1 MSTTSL
7 AGGRLKQCFCGAV
20 SRPVNQRRCCSCYWY
35 RLQMTTLCHR
45 ILNVPRCNSVT
56 QRGTEADMVQ
66 RSTGLI
72 HSDETVKIA
81 SSQPPFKR
89 HRSHRELQCKTFYD
103 TEHYFT
109 LCLLASAHRKTPCL
123 LADDQFLS
131 AVLQNYLT
139 VGASL

>member
-1 MSTTSL
+1 
-7 AGGRLKQCFCGAV
+7 
-20 SRPVNQRRCCSCYWY
+20 
-35 RLQMTTLCHR
+35 
-45 ILNVPRCNSVT
+45 VT

-109 LCLLASAHRKTPCL
+109 LCLLA
-123 LADDQFLS
+123 DDQFLS